1 MGLGTLKL
9 EVSPAMWCG
18 RPARC
23 RGSVPLPHPIDQAG
37 SEMIKDSET
46 KTEGRGQGLS

>member
-1 MGLGTLKL
+1 MGLGTLQL

-23 RGSVPLPHPIDQAG
+23 RGSVPLPRPIGQAG
-37 SEMIKDSET
+37 SEMNKDSET
-46 KTEGRGQGLS
+46 KTGERGQTLS